1 MAQPQERST
10 VDLNVLTSDI
20 IGAAISVHQ
29 ELGPGLLES
38 VYHRCLVIKLEDR
51 GMKVLSE
58 VSVPVL
64 YKGRMVQEDGLRLDL
79 IVEDEVVVELKSVE
93 KLKAVHKKQLL
104 TYLRLL
110 NKQVGLLIDFNEALL
125 KDGVVRIVNGFE
137 DHTTSN
143 ASARD

>member
-1 MAQPQERST
+1 MDS
-10 VDLNVLTSDI
+10 NVLTSEV

-38 VYHRCLVIKLEDR
+38 VYHRCLVIELEDR
-51 GMKVLSE
+51 GVKVLSE
-58 VSVPVL
+58 VPVPVL

-79 IVEDEVVVELKSVE
+79 IVENEVVVEPKSVE

-110 NKQVGLLIDFNEALL
+110 KKHVGLLINFNEALL

-137 DHTTSN
+137 DPTTSN
-143 ASARD
+143 TSALSAPLRETIP